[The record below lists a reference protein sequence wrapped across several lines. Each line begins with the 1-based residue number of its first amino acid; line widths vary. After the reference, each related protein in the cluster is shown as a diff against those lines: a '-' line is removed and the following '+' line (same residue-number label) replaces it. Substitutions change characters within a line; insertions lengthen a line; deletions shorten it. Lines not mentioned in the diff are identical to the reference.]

1 MSQIPK
7 YQQGKVI
14 IKEYKKPWLQ
24 IDENIG
30 YDKEDLLKTSKNYID
45 ELITVAKSNDK
56 TIDEDSVKA
65 GISNILNNIGSG
77 VTTYKDNILSGSYE
91 GLPENIKDKKTSKH
105 ISEILKGIIDRTS
118 ITTSEKEFPKE
129 IVKKTINNDFIDV
142 DKEGQKEETKNT
154 QTENTS
160 LQEDGTNNISRTEQQ
175 IKENIW
181 THPISHSTIVLNPG
195 ESLVIPDEN
204 SDKRTI
210 NSYQR
215 YNKFKYLVNL
225 PDGSQE

>member
-24 IDENIG
+24 IEENIG
-30 YDKEDLLKTSKNYID
+30 YDKEDLLKTYKNYID
-45 ELITVAKSNDK
+45 ELITFAKSNDK
-56 TIDEDSVKA
+56 TIDENSVRA
-65 GISNILNNIGSG
+65 DILNILNNVGTG

-91 GLPENIKDKKTSKH
+91 GLQESIKDKKTSKH
-105 ISEILKGIIDRTS
+105 ILKGIIDRTP

-129 IVKKTINNDFIDV
+129 IVKETINNDFIDV

-160 LQEDGTNNISRTEQQ
+160 LQGDGTNNISRTEEQ
-175 IKENIW
+175 IKKNI
-181 THPISHSTIVLNPG
+181 
-195 ESLVIPDEN
+195 
-204 SDKRTI
+204 
-210 NSYQR
+210 
-215 YNKFKYLVNL
+215 
-225 PDGSQE
+225 